1 MVLCLETAEMNRL
14 NRKTACYVWIC
25 SPLNEKINIHKTF
38 SMCCP
43 CRMRIFRLVC
53 TKKDLLV
60 QEVFGNSRLL
70 LSKIKRVLR

>member
-1 MVLCLETAEMNRL
+1 MKDRL
-14 NRKTACYVWIC
+14 MATLQFLPADG
-25 SPLNEKINIHKTF
+25 PLSGNGGNALPDADF
-38 SMCCP
+38 W
-43 CRMRIFRLVC
+43 LVC

>member
-14 NRKTACYVWIC
+14 NRKTACCVWIC

-38 SMCCP
+38 SMCLP
-43 CRMRIFRLVC
+43 LPDADFWLVC

>member
-1 MVLCLETAEMNRL
+1 MVLCLETAEMNCL

-38 SMCCP
+38 SMFALP
-43 CRMRIFRLVC
+43 DADFWLVC

-60 QEVFGNSRLL
+60 QEVFGNSLL
-70 LSKIKRVLR
+70 L